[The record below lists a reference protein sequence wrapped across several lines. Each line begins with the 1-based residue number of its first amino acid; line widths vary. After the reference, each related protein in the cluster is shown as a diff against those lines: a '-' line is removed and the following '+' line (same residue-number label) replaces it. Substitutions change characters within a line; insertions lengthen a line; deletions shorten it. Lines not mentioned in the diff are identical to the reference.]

1 MKRRWLRWTLG
12 TVVGLFALTAFVHT
26 KTGLRTIAWITG
38 SDGCPFGGAKPPMTA
53 DRAEQ
58 LRVAK
63 LDRGT
68 AIAPARPAHGFRL
81 DADRRADIEAW
92 VAKHG
97 LACKADTSTAG
108 LRCEHVDARLLPE
121 SAGELEMVVSFG
133 FDPSDHLV
141 SLQLQSARETPKARV
156 LEVASAAMMELE
168 VLGNTV
174 SKGDALSSPAFVHR
188 SMKVAYRD
196 YTASVIASNVGTHLM
211 MSVSYQSIPADT
223 VAVR

>member
-1 MKRRWLRWTLG
+1 MTKRRWIRWTLG

-53 DRAEQ
+53 AHAEQ

-68 AIAPARPAHGFRL
+68 TNAPARPAHGFKL
-81 DADRRADIEAW
+81 DADRRADIAAW

-97 LACKADTSTAG
+97 LACKADKSTAG
-108 LRCEHVDARLLPE
+108 LRCEHVDGRLLPE
-121 SAGELEMVVSFG
+121 PSELELVVSFG
-133 FDPSDHLV
+133 FDPSDRLV
-141 SLQLQSARETPKARV
+141 SLQLQSARETPNARV
-156 LEVASAAMMELE
+156 LEVATAAMRELE
-168 VLGNTV
+168 ALGNAV
-174 SKGDALSSPAFVHR
+174 SKGDALSAPAFVHR

-211 MSVSYQSIPADT
+211 TSVAYQSIPADA